1 MKILITAGATWV
13 RLDAVRILTNHF
25 SGATGLYLAKDLKK
39 KGHSVTLLV
48 NPHCLEPIKGLKY
61 FHYHYFAEFKDK
73 VIKLLKNRKY
83 DVIIHTA
90 AVSDYKL
97 KTVYKGKIS
106 SGRKS
111 LSLKL
116 IPTEKIINKIRRLA
130 KKAILVQF
138 KLEAK
143 NKGIINKAYQS
154 LKANKSD
161 FVVANSLEDISKSY
175 KAWLID
181 NKKKAF
187 KIGSKKA
194 LADALNRIIMKR
206 LR

>member
-13 RLDAVRILTNHF
+13 KLDEVRIFTNRF
-25 SGATGLYLAKDLKK
+25 SGGTGLYLAKSLKK
-39 KGHSVTLLV
+39 KGHSITLLI
-48 NPHCLEPIKGLKY
+48 NPHCLEPIKGLNCLYYRY
-61 FHYHYFAEFKDK
+61 FYEFKDK
-73 VIKLLKNRKY
+73 VVKLLKNHNY
-83 DVIIHTA
+83 AAIIHTA

-97 KTVYKGKIS
+97 KTAYKGKIS
-106 SGRKS
+106 SGRKN

-116 IPTEKIINKIRRLA
+116 IPAEKIINQIRRLA

-138 KLEAK
+138 KLEVK
-143 NKGIINKAYQS
+143 NKGIVDKAYQS

-161 FVVANSLEDISKSY
+161 FVVANSLEDISRSY

-181 NKKKAF
+181 NKKKAL

-194 LADALNRIIMKR
+194 LADVLNRIIIK
-206 LR
+206 